1 MQIKIH
7 RGTHQ
12 IGGTITEI
20 QTATTRIIIDLGS
33 ELPDEN
39 GNVGSDDLQIDGL
52 TTGMPSCDAVLFTHY
67 HGDHIGKLS
76 EALPGIPLYMGPA
89 TKEIYLALQKHVRNG
104 TLQFVETVNCFSQG
118 VKFWINGIAITPLAV
133 DHSAYDAY
141 MFLIEAEGK
150 RILHTGD
157 FRRHGFRGK
166 GLIPTLTHYVGQV
179 DVLIIEGTVLS
190 RSDQAHQTEHE
201 LQNEFRQ
208 LLRQYKYV
216 FAICS
221 STNIDRIASLCQAT
235 LADKYVVGD
244 RYQKEVLDIVE
255 RFAGHHSPL
264 YRFDRVRFYAPN
276 LKDKMEDRGFCM
288 LVRSG
293 NLFQKFMDEYR
304 EKHNEETLVIYS
316 LWDGYIKQ
324 PDNSFEKL
332 MNGFNHTTHLHTSG
346 HADIQTII
354 DVCKTVSPRKAII
367 PIHTTNS
374 KKLSDLGLPYW
385 IEYLDD
391 GQAYDV

>member
-12 IGGTITEI
+12 IGGMITEI
-20 QTATTRIIIDLGS
+20 STATTRIIIDLGS

-39 GNVGSDDLQIDGL
+39 GIEGPDDLQIDGL
-52 TTGMPSCDAVLFTHY
+52 TTGQPNCDAVLFTHY
-67 HGDHIGKLS
+67 HGDHIGRLS
-76 EALPGIPLYMGPA
+76 EALPGIPLYMGLA
-89 TKEIYLALQKHVRNG
+89 AKEIYLALQRHVQNG
-104 TLQFVETVNCFSQG
+104 TPQFIETVNCFSQG
-118 VKFWINGIAITPLAV
+118 VKFWIKDIAITPLVV

-166 GLIPTLTHYVGQV
+166 GLIPTLTQYVGQV

-208 LLRQYKYV
+208 LLRQYKFV

-221 STNIDRIASLCQAT
+221 STNIDRTASLCQAT
-235 LADKYVVGD
+235 PAGKTVVCD
-244 RYQKEVLDIVE
+244 RYQKEVLEIVE
-255 RFAGHHSPL
+255 SFAGHYSQL
-264 YRFDRVRFYAPN
+264 YRFDRVKSYAPN
-276 LKDKMEDRGFCM
+276 LNAKMEERGFCM

-293 NLFQKFMDEYR
+293 NFFQKFMDEYR
-304 EKHNEETLVIYS
+304 EKHNDETLVIYS
-316 LWDGYIKQ
+316 LWDGYFKQ
-324 PDNSFEKL
+324 AGNSFEKL
-332 MNGFNHTTHLHTSG
+332 MNGFNHTIHLHTSG

-354 DVCKTVSPRKAII
+354 EVCKAVTPIKAII

-374 KKLSDLGLPYW
+374 KRLSEIGLSYR